1 MKKLLYIILFLG
13 FALFGQDASAQNYTE
28 PLLRAKLDSLS
39 VQAKGLNNTFQL
51 NVSGLPLSELVNSI
65 ALENNLNI
73 SIDPVLN
80 NAVSYNFF
88 DAQVKDVLVFLYE
101 HFDIEYRFVGNILA
115 ITKRA
120 PKKEIPLP
128 KVERKIDVKYNPSN
142 EFLSV
147 DLKNDSLFKVMKE
160 ISALS
165 GKNIVIAPDVR
176 DKPITGYFLN
186 RPFNQVIE
194 MTAKANGLESSIDK
208 DGVTYIFAN
217 TKPEKQSAGANNA
230 GSGFKPITEFEQTG
244 VQIKKNE
251 SGTLDVIANNAE
263 FSDIIRYA
271 ANELR
276 TPYFLYNKPEG
287 KASFQLQDV
296 TFPEILNLLFV
307 GTKYAY
313 KEDNKLFL
321 IGETKSEG
329 IRTTEVIRMENRTI
343 ENVKASIPKD
353 LTMDLD
359 VNEFTELNA
368 LIVTGPARKAN
379 ELRAFLSSIDVV
391 VPLVQIDVMIVI
403 SERSSTVKTGITMG
417 LGEKP
422 TTTSGTVFP
431 SMDVKL
437 GASTLNS
444 ILNTINGFGIVN
456 LGAVTQ
462 NFYMSLQLLE
472 SNGMID
478 VESTPKITTLSSHQA
493 TVSIGQTTYYQE
505 QQVNFQNTVVNQG
518 VLTSKIWKSVDAN
531 LTVKIKPFVSSD
543 GNVTMDITLTNDD
556 FEGSKVDPTAPPNAT
571 KQTFES
577 VIRVQNGDVVLLGGL
592 DKKQNNNS
600 GSGFP
605 LLSRIPI
612 IKWLF
617 SSREKAKRKYK
628 LHIIVRPTVTY

>member
-1 MKKLLYIILFLG
+1 MKKHLLILFL
-13 FALFGQDASAQNYTE
+13 FGTIMLQHQVKAQIFTE
-28 PLLRAKLDSLS
+28 PTLRAKLDSLS
-39 VQAKGLNNTFQL
+39 IQSKGLNNTFQL

-88 DAQVKDVLVFLYE
+88 DAKVKDVLVFLYE

-115 ITKRA
+115 ITKREL
-120 PKKEIPLP
+120 KKEIPQP
-128 KVERKIDVKYNPSN
+128 KAEKKIDVKYNPSN

-147 DLKNDSLFKVMKE
+147 DLKNDSLFRVMKE
-160 ISALS
+160 ISSLS

-186 RPFNQVIE
+186 RPFDQVVA
-194 MTAKANGLESSIDK
+194 MTAKANGLESSIDEN
-208 DGVTYIFAN
+208 GITYVFASN
-217 TKPEKQSAGANNA
+217 KTEKSNNPANS
-230 GSGFKPITEFEQTG
+230 GSGFKPATDFEQTG

-251 SGTLDVIANNAE
+251 FGTLDIIANNADI
-263 FSDIIRYA
+263 SDIIKFSA
-271 ANELR
+271 QELL
-276 TPYFLYNKPEG
+276 TPYFFYNKPDG

-296 TFPEILNLLFV
+296 TFPEVLNLLFV

-321 IGETKSEG
+321 IGENKSEG
-329 IRTTEVIRMENRTI
+329 IRVTEVVRMENRTI
-343 ENVKASIPKD
+343 ENVKTSVPKE
-353 LTMDLD
+353 LTQDLD
-359 VNEFTELNA
+359 VNEFPELNA
-368 LIVTGPARKAN
+368 LIVTGPARKVA
-379 ELRAFLSSIDVV
+379 ELKSFLSSIDVV
-391 VPLVQIDVMIVI
+391 VPLVQIDVMILI
-403 SERSSTVKTGITMG
+403 SERTSTVTSGVKMG
-417 LGEKP
+417 LGDKP
-422 TTTSGTVFP
+422 TVTSGTVFP
-431 SMDVKL
+431 SLDVNL
-437 GASTLNS
+437 GASALNN
-444 ILNTINGFGIVN
+444 ILNTINGFGVVN
-456 LGAVTQ
+456 LGAVTE

-478 VESTPKITTLSSHQA
+478 VESTPKITTLSSHLA

-505 QQVNFQNTVVNQG
+505 QQVNYQNTVVNQG

-543 GNVTMDITLTNDD
+543 GNVTMEITLTNDD
-556 FEGSKVDPTAPPNAT
+556 FDGSRVDLTAPPNAT

-577 VIRVQNGDVVLLGGL
+577 MIRVQNGDVVLLGGL

-600 GSGFP
+600 GNGVP
-605 LLSRIPI
+605 LLSRVPV

-617 SSREKAKRKYK
+617 SSRSKAKRKYK

>member
-1 MKKLLYIILFLG
+1 MKQTLLIFFLLSIISIPLETK
-13 FALFGQDASAQNYTE
+13 AQNFTE

-39 VQAKGLNNTFQL
+39 ITSKGLNNTFQL

-80 NAVSYNFF
+80 NSVSYNFF
-88 DAQVKDVLVFLYE
+88 DARVKDVLVFLYE
-101 HFDIEYRFVGNILA
+101 HFDVEYRFVGNILA
-115 ITKRA
+115 INKREA
-120 PKKEIPLP
+120 RKEIPQP
-128 KVERKIDVKYNPSN
+128 KIEKKVDVRYNPSN

-147 DLKNDSLFKVMKE
+147 DLKNDSLYKVMKE
-160 ISALS
+160 ISSLS
-165 GKNIVIAPDVR
+165 GKNIVISPDVR

-186 RPFNQVIE
+186 RPYDQVIQ
-194 MTAKANGLESSIDK
+194 MTAKANGLESSIDES
-208 DGVTYIFAN
+208 GITYIFAA
-217 TKPEKQSAGANNA
+217 KPEKNNTA
-230 GSGFKPITEFEQTG
+230 QGGGSGFKPTTDFEQTG

-251 SGTLDVIANNAE
+251 FGTLDLIANNAE
-263 FSDIIRYA
+263 MADIIKYA
-271 ANELR
+271 SQELL
-276 TPYFLYNKPEG
+276 TPYFFYNKPEG

-313 KEDNKLFL
+313 REDNKLFL
-321 IGETKSEG
+321 IGENKSEG
-329 IRTTEVIRMENRTI
+329 IRVTEVIRMENRTI
-343 ENVKASIPKD
+343 ENVKASIPKE
-353 LTMDLD
+353 LIQDLD

-368 LIVTGPARKAN
+368 LIVTGPARKAS
-379 ELRAFLSSIDVV
+379 ELRAFLSSIDIV
-391 VPLVQIDVMIVI
+391 VPLVQIDVMILI
-403 SERSSTVKTGITMG
+403 SERSSTVKSGIKMG
-417 LGEKP
+417 LGDKP
-422 TTTSGTVFP
+422 TVTSGTVFP
-431 SMDVKL
+431 TLDVNL

-472 SNGMID
+472 SNGLID
-478 VESTPKITTLSSHQA
+478 VESTPKITTLSSHLA

-556 FEGSKVDPTAPPNAT
+556 FDGSKVDPTAPPNAT

-600 GSGFP
+600 GEGVP
-605 LLSRIPI
+605 LLSRVPV

-617 SSREKAKRKYK
+617 SSRNKTKRKYK
-628 LHIIVRPTVTY
+628 LHIIIRPTVTY

>member
-1 MKKLLYIILFLG
+1 MKQTLFILFLLSLIG
-13 FALFGQDASAQNYTE
+13 IPLNTKAQNFNE

-39 VQAKGLNNTFQL
+39 LTSKGLNNTFQL

-73 SIDPVLN
+73 SIDPALN
-80 NAVSYNFF
+80 NTVSYNFF
-88 DAQVKDVLVFLYE
+88 DAKVKDVLVFLYE
-101 HFDIEYRFVGNILA
+101 HFDVEYRFVGNILA
-115 ITKRA
+115 INKREA
-120 PKKEIPLP
+120 KKELP
-128 KVERKIDVKYNPSN
+128 QPKPEKKIDVKYNPSN

-147 DLKNDSLFKVMKE
+147 DLKNDSLYKVMKE
-160 ISALS
+160 ISSLS
-165 GKNIVIAPDVR
+165 GKNIVISPEVR

-186 RPFNQVIE
+186 RPYDQVIS
-194 MTAKANGLESSIDK
+194 MTAKANGLESSADESGI
-208 DGVTYIFAN
+208 TYIFAA
-217 TKPEKQSAGANNA
+217 KPEKTGIAGQST
-230 GSGFKPITEFEQTG
+230 GSSFKPTTDFEQTG
-244 VQIKKNE
+244 VQLKKNE
-251 SGTLDVIANNAE
+251 FGTLDLIANNAE
-263 FSDIIRYA
+263 LADIIKYA
-271 ANELR
+271 SQELL
-276 TPYFLYNKPEG
+276 TPYYFYNKPDG
-287 KASFQLQDV
+287 KASFQLQNV
-296 TFPEILNLLFV
+296 TFPEILDLLFV

-321 IGETKSEG
+321 IGENKSEG
-329 IRTTEVIRMENRTI
+329 IRVTEVIRMENRTI
-343 ENVKASIPKD
+343 ENVKASIPKE
-353 LTMDLD
+353 LIQDLD

-368 LIVTGPARKAN
+368 LIVTGPARKAG
-379 ELRAFLSSIDVV
+379 ELRAFLSSIDIV
-391 VPLVQIDVMIVI
+391 VPLVQIDVMILI
-403 SERSSTVKTGITMG
+403 SERSSTVKSGMKLG
-417 LGEKP
+417 LGDKP
-422 TTTSGTVFP
+422 TVTSGTVFP
-431 SMDVKL
+431 TLDVNL

-444 ILNTINGFGIVN
+444 ILNTINGFGVVN

-462 NFYMSLQLLE
+462 NFYASLQLLE

-478 VESTPKITTLSSHQA
+478 VESTPKITTLSSHLA

-556 FEGSKVDPTAPPNAT
+556 FDGSKVDPTAPPNAT

-600 GSGFP
+600 GEGVP
-605 LLSRIPI
+605 LLSRVPV

-617 SSREKAKRKYK
+617 SSRNKSKRKYK
-628 LHIIVRPTVTY
+628 LHIIIRPTVTY

>member
-1 MKKLLYIILFLG
+1 MKKHLLILFL
-13 FALFGQDASAQNYTE
+13 FGTIMLQHQVKAQIFTE
-28 PLLRAKLDSLS
+28 PTLRAKLDSLS
-39 VQAKGLNNTFQL
+39 IQSKGLNNTFQL

-88 DAQVKDVLVFLYE
+88 DAKVKDVLVFLYE

-115 ITKRA
+115 ITKREL
-120 PKKEIPLP
+120 KKEIPQP
-128 KVERKIDVKYNPSN
+128 KAEKKIDVKYNPSN

-147 DLKNDSLFKVMKE
+147 DLKNDSLFRVMKE
-160 ISALS
+160 ISSLS

-186 RPFNQVIE
+186 RPFDQVVA
-194 MTAKANGLESSIDK
+194 MTAKANGLESSVDENGI
-208 DGVTYIFAN
+208 TYVFASN
-217 TKPEKQSAGANNA
+217 KTEKSNNPANS
-230 GSGFKPITEFEQTG
+230 GSGFKPATDFEQTG

-251 SGTLDVIANNAE
+251 FGTLDIIANNADI
-263 FSDIIRYA
+263 SDIIKFSA
-271 ANELR
+271 QELL
-276 TPYFLYNKPEG
+276 TPYFFYNKPDG

-296 TFPEILNLLFV
+296 TFPEVLNLLFV

-321 IGETKSEG
+321 IGENKSEG
-329 IRTTEVIRMENRTI
+329 IRVTEVVRMENRTI
-343 ENVKASIPKD
+343 ENVKTSVPKE
-353 LTMDLD
+353 LTQDLD
-359 VNEFTELNA
+359 VNEFPELNA
-368 LIVTGPARKAN
+368 LIVTGPARKVA
-379 ELRAFLSSIDVV
+379 ELKSFLSSIDVV
-391 VPLVQIDVMIVI
+391 VPLVQIDVMILI
-403 SERSSTVKTGITMG
+403 SERTSTVTSGVKMG
-417 LGEKP
+417 LGDKP
-422 TTTSGTVFP
+422 TVTSGTVFP
-431 SMDVKL
+431 SLDVNL
-437 GASTLNS
+437 GASALNN
-444 ILNTINGFGIVN
+444 ILNTINGFGVVN
-456 LGAVTQ
+456 LGAVTE

-478 VESTPKITTLSSHQA
+478 VESTPKITTLSSHLA

-505 QQVNFQNTVVNQG
+505 QQVNYQNTVVNQG

-543 GNVTMDITLTNDD
+543 GNVTMEITLTNDD
-556 FEGSKVDPTAPPNAT
+556 FDGSRVDLTAPPNAT

-577 VIRVQNGDVVLLGGL
+577 MIRVQNGDVVLLGGL

-600 GSGFP
+600 GNGVP
-605 LLSRIPI
+605 LLSRVPV

-617 SSREKAKRKYK
+617 SSRSKAKRKYK

>member
-1 MKKLLYIILFLG
+1 MKKHLSVLLLLG
-13 FALFGQDASAQNYTE
+13 LALFRQHVVAQNYTE

-73 SIDPVLN
+73 SIDPALN

-101 HFDIEYRFVGNILA
+101 HFEIEYRFVGNILA
-115 ITKRA
+115 INRRA
-120 PKKEIPLP
+120 PKKEVIQP
-128 KVERKIDVKYNPSN
+128 KEERKIDVKYNPSN

-186 RPFNQVIE
+186 RPFSQVIE
-194 MTAKANGLESSIDK
+194 MTAKANGLESSEDK
-208 DGVTYIFAN
+208 DGITYIFAN
-217 TKPEKQSAGANNA
+217 TKAEKPAAGTNGS
-230 GSGFKPITEFEQTG
+230 GSGFKPITDFEQTG

-251 SGTLDVIANNAE
+251 FGTLDVIANNAE
-263 FSDIIRYA
+263 FADIIRFS
-271 ANELR
+271 ANELL
-276 TPYFLYNKPEG
+276 TPFFFYNKPEG
-287 KASFQLQDV
+287 KASFQLRDV

-307 GTKYAY
+307 GTKYAF

-343 ENVKASIPKD
+343 ENVKASIPKE
-353 LTMDLD
+353 LMQDLD

-379 ELRAFLSSIDVV
+379 ELRAFLSSIDIV

-403 SERSSTVKTGITMG
+403 SERSSTVNTGMTMG
-417 LGEKP
+417 LGDKP

-592 DKKQNNNS
+592 DKKQNNNT

-617 SSREKAKRKYK
+617 SNREKVKRKYK

>member
-1 MKKLLYIILFLG
+1 MKKHLLILFL
-13 FALFGQDASAQNYTE
+13 FGAIMLQHQVKAQSFTE
-28 PLLRAKLDSLS
+28 PTLRAKLDSLS
-39 VQAKGLNNTFQL
+39 IQSKGLNNTFQL

-88 DAQVKDVLVFLYE
+88 DAKVKDVLVFLYE

-115 ITKRA
+115 ITKREL
-120 PKKEIPLP
+120 KKEVPQP
-128 KVERKIDVKYNPSN
+128 KVEKKIDVKYNPSN

-147 DLKNDSLFKVMKE
+147 DLKNDSLFRVMKE
-160 ISALS
+160 ISSLS

-186 RPFNQVIE
+186 RPFDQVVA
-194 MTAKANGLESSIDK
+194 MTAKANGLESSVDENGI
-208 DGVTYIFAN
+208 TYVFASN
-217 TKPEKQSAGANNA
+217 KTEKNNNPANS
-230 GSGFKPITEFEQTG
+230 GGGFKPATDFEQTG

-251 SGTLDVIANNAE
+251 FGTLDIIANNADIA
-263 FSDIIRYA
+263 DIIKFSA
-271 ANELR
+271 QELL
-276 TPYFLYNKPEG
+276 TPYFFYNKPDG

-296 TFPEILNLLFV
+296 TFPEVLNLLFV

-321 IGETKSEG
+321 IGENKSEG
-329 IRTTEVIRMENRTI
+329 IRVTEVVRMENRTI
-343 ENVKASIPKD
+343 ENVKTSVPKE
-353 LTMDLD
+353 LTQDLD
-359 VNEFTELNA
+359 VNEFPELNA
-368 LIVTGPARKAN
+368 LIVTGPARKVA
-379 ELRAFLSSIDVV
+379 ELKSFLSSIDIV
-391 VPLVQIDVMIVI
+391 VPLVQIDVMILI
-403 SERSSTVKTGITMG
+403 SERTSTVTSGVKMG
-417 LGEKP
+417 LGDKP
-422 TTTSGTVFP
+422 TVTSGTVFP
-431 SMDVKL
+431 SLDVNL
-437 GASTLNS
+437 GASALNN
-444 ILNTINGFGIVN
+444 ILNTINGFGVVN
-456 LGAVTQ
+456 LGAVTE

-478 VESTPKITTLSSHQA
+478 VESTPKITTLSSHLA

-505 QQVNFQNTVVNQG
+505 QQVNYQNTVVNQG

-543 GNVTMDITLTNDD
+543 GNVTMEITLTNDD
-556 FEGSKVDPTAPPNAT
+556 FDGSRVDLTAPPNAT

-577 VIRVQNGDVVLLGGL
+577 MIRVQNGDVVLLGGL

-600 GSGFP
+600 GNGVP
-605 LLSRIPI
+605 LLSRVPV

-617 SSREKAKRKYK
+617 SSRSKAKRKYK

>member
-1 MKKLLYIILFLG
+1 MKKHLLILFL
-13 FALFGQDASAQNYTE
+13 FGTIMLQHQVKAQSFTE
-28 PLLRAKLDSLS
+28 PTLRAKLDSLS
-39 VQAKGLNNTFQL
+39 IQSKGLNNTFQL

-88 DAQVKDVLVFLYE
+88 DAKVKDVLVFLYE

-115 ITKRA
+115 ITKREL
-120 PKKEIPLP
+120 KKEVPQP
-128 KVERKIDVKYNPSN
+128 KVEKKIDVKYNPSN

-147 DLKNDSLFKVMKE
+147 DLKNDSLFRVMKE
-160 ISALS
+160 ISSLS

-186 RPFNQVIE
+186 RPFDQVVE
-194 MTAKANGLESSIDK
+194 MTAKANGLESSVDENGI
-208 DGVTYIFAN
+208 TYVFASN
-217 TKPEKQSAGANNA
+217 KTEKNNNPANS
-230 GSGFKPITEFEQTG
+230 GGGFKPATDFEQTG

-251 SGTLDVIANNAE
+251 FGTLDIIANNADIA
-263 FSDIIRYA
+263 DIIKFSA
-271 ANELR
+271 QELL
-276 TPYFLYNKPEG
+276 TPYFFYNKPDG

-296 TFPEILNLLFV
+296 TFPEVLNLLFV

-321 IGETKSEG
+321 IGENKSEG
-329 IRTTEVIRMENRTI
+329 IRVTEVVRMENRTI
-343 ENVKASIPKD
+343 ENVKTSVPKE
-353 LTMDLD
+353 LTQDLD
-359 VNEFTELNA
+359 VNEFPELNA
-368 LIVTGPARKAN
+368 LIVTGPARKVA
-379 ELRAFLSSIDVV
+379 ELKSFLSSIDIV
-391 VPLVQIDVMIVI
+391 VPLVQIDVMILI
-403 SERSSTVKTGITMG
+403 SERTSTVTSGVKMG
-417 LGEKP
+417 LGDKP
-422 TTTSGTVFP
+422 TVTSGTVFP
-431 SMDVKL
+431 SLDVNL
-437 GASTLNS
+437 GASALNN
-444 ILNTINGFGIVN
+444 ILNTINGFGVVN
-456 LGAVTQ
+456 LGAVTE

-478 VESTPKITTLSSHQA
+478 VESTPKITTLSSHLA

-505 QQVNFQNTVVNQG
+505 QQVNYQNTVVNQG

-543 GNVTMDITLTNDD
+543 GNVTMEITLTNDD
-556 FEGSKVDPTAPPNAT
+556 FDGSRVDLTAPPNAT

-577 VIRVQNGDVVLLGGL
+577 MIRVQNGDVVLLGGL

-600 GSGFP
+600 GNGVP
-605 LLSRIPI
+605 LLSRVPV

-617 SSREKAKRKYK
+617 SSRSKAKRKYK

>member
-1 MKKLLYIILFLG
+1 MKKHLLILFL
-13 FALFGQDASAQNYTE
+13 FGTIMLQHQVKAQIFTE
-28 PLLRAKLDSLS
+28 PTLRAKLDSLS
-39 VQAKGLNNTFQL
+39 IQSKGLNNTFQL

-88 DAQVKDVLVFLYE
+88 DAKVKDVLVFLYE

-115 ITKRA
+115 ITKREI
-120 PKKEIPLP
+120 KKEAPQP
-128 KVERKIDVKYNPSN
+128 KVEKKIDVKYNPSN

-147 DLKNDSLFKVMKE
+147 DLKNDSLFRVMKE
-160 ISALS
+160 ISSLS

-186 RPFNQVIE
+186 RPFDQVVA
-194 MTAKANGLESSIDK
+194 MTAKANGLESSVDENGI
-208 DGVTYIFAN
+208 TYVFASN
-217 TKPEKQSAGANNA
+217 KTEKSNNPANS
-230 GSGFKPITEFEQTG
+230 GSGFKPATDFEQTG

-251 SGTLDVIANNAE
+251 FGTLDIIANNADI
-263 FSDIIRYA
+263 SDIIKFSA
-271 ANELR
+271 QELL
-276 TPYFLYNKPEG
+276 TPYFFYNKPDG

-296 TFPEILNLLFV
+296 TFPEVLNLLFV

-321 IGETKSEG
+321 IGENKSEG
-329 IRTTEVIRMENRTI
+329 IRVTEVVRMENRTI
-343 ENVKASIPKD
+343 ENVKTSVPKE
-353 LTMDLD
+353 LTQDLD
-359 VNEFTELNA
+359 VNEFPELNA
-368 LIVTGPARKAN
+368 LIVTGPARKVA
-379 ELRAFLSSIDVV
+379 ELKSFLSSIDVV
-391 VPLVQIDVMIVI
+391 VPLVQIDVMILI
-403 SERSSTVKTGITMG
+403 SERTSTVTSGVKMG
-417 LGEKP
+417 LGDKP
-422 TTTSGTVFP
+422 TVTSGTVFP
-431 SMDVKL
+431 SLDVNL
-437 GASTLNS
+437 GASALNN
-444 ILNTINGFGIVN
+444 ILNTINGFGVVN
-456 LGAVTQ
+456 LGAVTE

-478 VESTPKITTLSSHQA
+478 VESTPKITTLSSHLA

-505 QQVNFQNTVVNQG
+505 QQVNYQNTVVNQG

-543 GNVTMDITLTNDD
+543 GNVTMEITLTNDD
-556 FEGSKVDPTAPPNAT
+556 FDGSRVDLTAPPNAT

-577 VIRVQNGDVVLLGGL
+577 MIRVQNGDVVLLGGL

-600 GSGFP
+600 GNGVP
-605 LLSRIPI
+605 LLSRVPV

-617 SSREKAKRKYK
+617 SSRSKAKRKYK

>member
-1 MKKLLYIILFLG
+1 MKQTLFIFFLLSIISIPLG
-13 FALFGQDASAQNYTE
+13 TKAQNFTE
-28 PLLRAKLDSLS
+28 PLLRARLDSLS
-39 VQAKGLNNTFQL
+39 NTSKGLNNTFQL

-88 DAQVKDVLVFLYE
+88 DARVKDVLVFLYE

-115 ITKRA
+115 ITKRELR
-120 PKKEIPLP
+120 KEIPQP
-128 KVERKIDVKYNPSN
+128 KIEKKIDVKYNPSN

-147 DLKNDSLFKVMKE
+147 DLKNDSLYKVMKE
-160 ISALS
+160 ISSLS
-165 GKNIVIAPDVR
+165 GKNIVISPDVR

-186 RPFNQVIE
+186 RPYDQVIQ
-194 MTAKANGLESSIDK
+194 MTAKANGLESSIDES
-208 DGVTYIFAN
+208 GITYIFAA
-217 TKPEKQSAGANNA
+217 KPEKNNTAQGGGA
-230 GSGFKPITEFEQTG
+230 GFKPTTDFEQTG

-251 SGTLDVIANNAE
+251 FGTLDLIANNAE
-263 FSDIIRYA
+263 MSDIIKYA
-271 ANELR
+271 SHELL
-276 TPYFLYNKPEG
+276 TPYFFYNKPEG
-287 KASFQLQDV
+287 KASFQLQNV

-313 KEDNKLFL
+313 REDNKLFL
-321 IGETKSEG
+321 IGENKSEG
-329 IRTTEVIRMENRTI
+329 IRVTEVIRMENRTI
-343 ENVKASIPKD
+343 ENVKASIPKE
-353 LTMDLD
+353 LIQDLD

-368 LIVTGPARKAN
+368 LIVTGPARKAS
-379 ELRAFLSSIDVV
+379 ELRAFLSSIDIV
-391 VPLVQIDVMIVI
+391 VPLVQIDVMILI
-403 SERSSTVKTGITMG
+403 SERSSTIKSGVKMG
-417 LGEKP
+417 LGDKP
-422 TTTSGTVFP
+422 TVTSGTVFP
-431 SMDVKL
+431 TLDVNL

-556 FEGSKVDPTAPPNAT
+556 FDGSKVDPTAPPNAT

-600 GSGFP
+600 GEGVP
-605 LLSRIPI
+605 LLSRVPV

-617 SSREKAKRKYK
+617 SSRNKVKRKYK
-628 LHIIVRPTVTY
+628 LHIIIRPTVTY

>member
-1 MKKLLYIILFLG
+1 MKKHLLILFL
-13 FALFGQDASAQNYTE
+13 FGTIMLQHQVKAQSFTE
-28 PLLRAKLDSLS
+28 PTLRAKLDSLS
-39 VQAKGLNNTFQL
+39 IQSKGLNNTFQL

-88 DAQVKDVLVFLYE
+88 DAKVKDVLVFLYE

-115 ITKRA
+115 ITKREL
-120 PKKEIPLP
+120 KKEIPQP
-128 KVERKIDVKYNPSN
+128 KAEKKIDVKYNPSN

-147 DLKNDSLFKVMKE
+147 DLKNDSLFRVMKE
-160 ISALS
+160 ISSLS

-186 RPFNQVIE
+186 RPFDQVVA
-194 MTAKANGLESSIDK
+194 MTAKANGLESSVDENGI
-208 DGVTYIFAN
+208 TYVFASN
-217 TKPEKQSAGANNA
+217 KTEKSNNPANS
-230 GSGFKPITEFEQTG
+230 GGGFKPATDFEQTG

-251 SGTLDVIANNAE
+251 FGTLDIIANNADIA
-263 FSDIIRYA
+263 DIIKFSA
-271 ANELR
+271 QELL
-276 TPYFLYNKPEG
+276 TPYFFYNKPDG

-296 TFPEILNLLFV
+296 TFPEVLNLLFV

-321 IGETKSEG
+321 IGENKSEG
-329 IRTTEVIRMENRTI
+329 IRVTEVVRMENRTI
-343 ENVKASIPKD
+343 ENVKTSVPKE
-353 LTMDLD
+353 LTQDLD
-359 VNEFTELNA
+359 VNEFPELNA
-368 LIVTGPARKAN
+368 LIVTGPARKVA
-379 ELRAFLSSIDVV
+379 ELKSFLSSIDIV
-391 VPLVQIDVMIVI
+391 VPLVQIDVMILI
-403 SERSSTVKTGITMG
+403 SERTSTVTSGVKMG
-417 LGEKP
+417 LGDKP
-422 TTTSGTVFP
+422 TKTSGTVFP
-431 SMDVKL
+431 SLDVNL
-437 GASTLNS
+437 GASALNN
-444 ILNTINGFGIVN
+444 ILNTINGFGVVN
-456 LGAVTQ
+456 LGAVTE

-478 VESTPKITTLSSHQA
+478 VESTPKITTLSSHLA

-505 QQVNFQNTVVNQG
+505 QQVNYQNTVVNQG

-543 GNVTMDITLTNDD
+543 GNVTMEITLTNDD
-556 FEGSKVDPTAPPNAT
+556 FDGSRVDLTAPPNAT

-577 VIRVQNGDVVLLGGL
+577 MIRVQNGDVVLLGGL

-600 GSGFP
+600 GNGVP
-605 LLSRIPI
+605 LLSRVPVL
-612 IKWLF
+612 KWLF
-617 SSREKAKRKYK
+617 SSRSKAKRKYK

>member
-1 MKKLLYIILFLG
+1 MKQYLIILFLLCLIG
-13 FALFGQDASAQNYTE
+13 VPLHTRAQNFTE

-39 VQAKGLNNTFQL
+39 NTSKGLNNTFQL
-51 NVSGLPLSELVNSI
+51 NVSGLALSELVNSI

-88 DAQVKDVLVFLYE
+88 DARVKDVLVFLYE

-115 ITKRA
+115 ITKREA
-120 PKKEIPLP
+120 RKEIPQP
-128 KVERKIDVKYNPSN
+128 KIEKKVDVKYNPSN

-147 DLKNDSLFKVMKE
+147 DLKNDSLYKVMKE
-160 ISALS
+160 ISSLS
-165 GKNIVIAPDVR
+165 GKNIVISPDVR

-186 RPFNQVIE
+186 RPYDQVIQ
-194 MTAKANGLESSIDK
+194 MTAKANGLESSVDESGI
-208 DGVTYIFAN
+208 TYIFAA
-217 TKPEKQSAGANNA
+217 KPEKNNTA
-230 GSGFKPITEFEQTG
+230 QGGSSSFKPTTDFEQTG

-251 SGTLDVIANNAE
+251 FGTLDLIANNAE
-263 FSDIIRYA
+263 MADIIKYA
-271 ANELR
+271 SHELL
-276 TPYFLYNKPEG
+276 TPYFFYNKPEG
-287 KASFQLQDV
+287 KASFQLQNV

-313 KEDNKLFL
+313 REDNKLFL
-321 IGETKSEG
+321 IGENKSEG
-329 IRTTEVIRMENRTI
+329 IRVTEVIRMENRTI
-343 ENVKASIPKD
+343 ENVKASIPKE
-353 LTMDLD
+353 LIQDLD

-368 LIVTGPARKAN
+368 LIVTGPARKAS
-379 ELRAFLSSIDVV
+379 ELRAFLSSIDIV
-391 VPLVQIDVMIVI
+391 VPLVQIDVMILI
-403 SERSSTVKTGITMG
+403 SERSSTVKSGIKMG
-417 LGEKP
+417 LGDKP
-422 TTTSGTVFP
+422 TVTSGTVFP
-431 SMDVKL
+431 TLDVNL

-472 SNGMID
+472 SNGLID
-478 VESTPKITTLSSHQA
+478 VESTPKITTLSSHLA

-556 FEGSKVDPTAPPNAT
+556 FDGSKVDPTAPPNAT

-600 GSGFP
+600 GEGVP
-605 LLSRIPI
+605 LLSRVPVL
-612 IKWLF
+612 KWLF
-617 SSREKAKRKYK
+617 SSRNKTKRKYK
-628 LHIIVRPTVTY
+628 LHIIIRPTVTY

>member
-1 MKKLLYIILFLG
+1 MKQTILIFFLLCLIGIPLHTK
-13 FALFGQDASAQNYTE
+13 AQNFTE

-39 VQAKGLNNTFQL
+39 LTSKGLNNTFQL

-88 DAQVKDVLVFLYE
+88 DARVKDVLVFLYE

-115 ITKRA
+115 INKREL
-120 PKKEIPLP
+120 KKELP
-128 KVERKIDVKYNPSN
+128 QPKMEKKIDVKYNPSN

-147 DLKNDSLFKVMKE
+147 DLKNDSLYKVMKE
-160 ISALS
+160 ISSLS
-165 GKNIVIAPDVR
+165 GKNIVISPDVR

-186 RPFNQVIE
+186 RPYDQVIS
-194 MTAKANGLESSIDK
+194 MTAKANGLESSLDETGI
-208 DGVTYIFAN
+208 TYIFAA
-217 TKPEKQSAGANNA
+217 KPEKTGTGQNNT
-230 GSGFKPITEFEQTG
+230 GSGFKPTTDFEQTG

-251 SGTLDVIANNAE
+251 FGTLDLIANNAE
-263 FSDIIRYA
+263 LADIIKYA
-271 ANELR
+271 SQELL
-276 TPYFLYNKPEG
+276 TPYFFYNKPDG
-287 KASFQLQDV
+287 KASFQLQNV
-296 TFPEILNLLFV
+296 TFPEILDLLFV

-313 KEDNKLFL
+313 REDNKLFL
-321 IGETKSEG
+321 IGENKSEG
-329 IRTTEVIRMENRTI
+329 IRVTEVIRMENRTI
-343 ENVKASIPKD
+343 ENVKASIPKE
-353 LTMDLD
+353 LIQDLD

-368 LIVTGPARKAN
+368 LIVTGPARKAG
-379 ELRAFLSSIDVV
+379 ELRAFLSSIDIV
-391 VPLVQIDVMIVI
+391 VPLVQIDVMILI
-403 SERSSTVKTGITMG
+403 SERSSTVKSGMKLG
-417 LGEKP
+417 LGDKP
-422 TTTSGTVFP
+422 TVTSGTVFP
-431 SMDVKL
+431 TLDVNL

-478 VESTPKITTLSSHQA
+478 VESTPKITTLSSHLA

-556 FEGSKVDPTAPPNAT
+556 FDGSKVDPTAPPNAT

-600 GSGFP
+600 GEGVP
-605 LLSRIPI
+605 LLSRVPV

-617 SSREKAKRKYK
+617 SSRNKAKRKYK
-628 LHIIVRPTVTY
+628 LHIIIRPTVTY

>member
-1 MKKLLYIILFLG
+1 MKQLLFILFL
-13 FALFGQDASAQNYTE
+13 FSLISIPFGAKAQNFTE
-28 PLLRAKLDSLS
+28 SLLRTKLDSLS
-39 VQAKGLNNTFQL
+39 VTSKGLNNTFQL

-88 DAQVKDVLVFLYE
+88 DAKVKDVLVFLYE

-115 ITKRA
+115 ITKREV
-120 PKKEIPLP
+120 KKEIPQP
-128 KVERKIDVKYNPSN
+128 KIEKKIDVKYNPSN

-147 DLKNDSLFKVMKE
+147 DLKNDSLYKVMKE
-160 ISALS
+160 ISSLS
-165 GKNIVIAPDVR
+165 GKNIVISPDVR

-186 RPFNQVIE
+186 RPYDQVIQ
-194 MTAKANGLESSIDK
+194 MTAKANGLESSIDES
-208 DGVTYIFAN
+208 GITYISAP
-217 TKPEKQSAGANNA
+217 TKPEKTTTAQG
-230 GSGFKPITEFEQTG
+230 GSTFRPATDFEQTG

-251 SGTLDVIANNAE
+251 FGTLDLIANNAE
-263 FSDIIRYA
+263 MADIIKYA
-271 ANELR
+271 SQELL
-276 TPYFLYNKPEG
+276 TPYFFYNKPEG
-287 KASFQLQDV
+287 KASFQLQNV
-296 TFPEILNLLFV
+296 TFSEILNLLFV

-313 KEDNKLFL
+313 REDNKLFL
-321 IGETKSEG
+321 IGENKSEG
-329 IRTTEVIRMENRTI
+329 IRVTEVVRMENRTI
-343 ENVKASIPKD
+343 ENVKASIPKE
-353 LTMDLD
+353 LIQDLD

-368 LIVTGPARKAN
+368 LIVTGPARKAA
-379 ELRAFLSSIDVV
+379 ELKTFLSSIDVV

-403 SERSSTVKTGITMG
+403 SDRTSSVKTGMKLG
-417 LGEKP
+417 LGDKP
-422 TTTSGTVFP
+422 TVTSGTVFP
-431 SMDVKL
+431 NLDVNL

-444 ILNTINGFGIVN
+444 ILNTINGFGFVN

-462 NFYMSLQLLE
+462 NFYASLQLLE
-472 SNGMID
+472 SNGVID

-518 VLTSKIWKSVDAN
+518 VLTSRIWKSVDAN

-556 FEGSKVDPTAPPNAT
+556 FDGSKVDPTAPPNAT

-592 DKKQNNNS
+592 DKKRNSNS
-600 GSGFP
+600 GNGTP
-605 LLSRIPI
+605 LLARVPV

-617 SSREKAKRKYK
+617 SSREKSKSKYK
-628 LHIIVRPTVTY
+628 LHIIIRPTVTY

>member
-1 MKKLLYIILFLG
+1 MKKHLIILFLTFIVCVKHG
-13 FALFGQDASAQNYTE
+13 SAQNFTE
-28 PLLRAKLDSLS
+28 PVLRAKLDSLS
-39 VQAKGLNNTFQL
+39 ITSKGLNNTFQL

-73 SIDPVLN
+73 SIDPALN

-88 DAQVKDVLVFLYE
+88 DARVKDVLVFLYE

-115 ITKRA
+115 INRREIR
-120 PKKEIPLP
+120 KEIPQP
-128 KVERKIDVKYNPSN
+128 KVEKKIDVKFNPSN

-147 DLKNDSLFKVMKE
+147 DLKNDSLYKVMKE
-160 ISALS
+160 ISYLS
-165 GKNIVIAPDVR
+165 DKNIVIAPDVR

-186 RPFNQVIE
+186 RPFDQVIE
-194 MTAKANGLESSIDK
+194 MTAKANGLESSK
-208 DGVTYIFAN
+208 DETGVTYIFAA
-217 TKPEKQSAGANNA
+217 KPEKAGSAQGTN
-230 GSGFKPITEFEQTG
+230 SGFKPTTDFEQTG
-244 VQIKKNE
+244 VQIKKNQF
-251 SGTLDVIANNAE
+251 GTLDLIANNAE
-263 FSDIIRYA
+263 MGDIIKYA
-271 ANELR
+271 AHELN
-276 TPYFLYNKPEG
+276 TPYFFYNKPEG
-287 KASFQLQDV
+287 KASFELQNATLSD
-296 TFPEILNLLFV
+296 IMNLLFV

-313 KEDNKLFL
+313 REDNKLYL
-321 IGETKSEG
+321 IGENKSEG
-329 IRTTEVIRMENRTI
+329 IRVTEVIRMENRTI
-343 ENVKASIPKD
+343 ENVKASIPKE
-353 LTMDLD
+353 LIQDLD

-368 LIVTGPARKAN
+368 LIVTGPARKAG
-379 ELRAFLSSIDVV
+379 ELRAFLSSIDIV
-391 VPLVQIDVMIVI
+391 VPLVQIDVMILI
-403 SERSSTVKTGITMG
+403 SERSSTVKTGMKLG
-417 LGEKP
+417 LGDKP
-422 TTTSGTVFP
+422 TVTSGTVFP
-431 SMDVKL
+431 TLDVNL

-462 NFYMSLQLLE
+462 NFYASLQLLE

-478 VESTPKITTLSSHQA
+478 VESTPKITTLSSHLA

-556 FEGSKVDPTAPPNAT
+556 FDGSKVDPTAPPNAT

-600 GSGFP
+600 GEGVP
-605 LLSRIPI
+605 LLSRVPV

-617 SSREKAKRKYK
+617 SSRNKTKRKYK
-628 LHIIVRPTVTY
+628 LHIIIRPTVTY

>member
-1 MKKLLYIILFLG
+1 MKKHLLILFL
-13 FALFGQDASAQNYTE
+13 FGTIMLQHQVKAQIFTE
-28 PLLRAKLDSLS
+28 PTLRAKLDSLS
-39 VQAKGLNNTFQL
+39 IQSKGLNNTFQL

-88 DAQVKDVLVFLYE
+88 DAKVKDVLVFLYE

-115 ITKRA
+115 ITKREL
-120 PKKEIPLP
+120 KKEIPQP
-128 KVERKIDVKYNPSN
+128 KAEKKIDVKYNPSN

-147 DLKNDSLFKVMKE
+147 DLKNDSLFRVMKE
-160 ISALS
+160 ISSLS

-186 RPFNQVIE
+186 RPFDQVVA
-194 MTAKANGLESSIDK
+194 MTAKANGLESSVDENGI
-208 DGVTYIFAN
+208 TYVFASN
-217 TKPEKQSAGANNA
+217 KTEKSNNPANS
-230 GSGFKPITEFEQTG
+230 GGGFKPATDFEQTG

-251 SGTLDVIANNAE
+251 FGTLDIIANNADI
-263 FSDIIRYA
+263 SDIIKFSA
-271 ANELR
+271 QELL
-276 TPYFLYNKPEG
+276 TPYFFYNKPDG

-296 TFPEILNLLFV
+296 TFPEVLNLLFV

-321 IGETKSEG
+321 IGENKSEG
-329 IRTTEVIRMENRTI
+329 IRVTEVVRMENRTI
-343 ENVKASIPKD
+343 ENVKTSVPKE
-353 LTMDLD
+353 LTQDLD
-359 VNEFTELNA
+359 VNEFPELNA
-368 LIVTGPARKAN
+368 LIVTGPARKVA
-379 ELRAFLSSIDVV
+379 ELKSFLSSIDVV
-391 VPLVQIDVMIVI
+391 VPLVQIDVMILI
-403 SERSSTVKTGITMG
+403 SERTSTVTSGVKMG
-417 LGEKP
+417 LGDKP
-422 TTTSGTVFP
+422 TVTSGTVFP
-431 SMDVKL
+431 SLDVNL
-437 GASTLNS
+437 GASALNN
-444 ILNTINGFGIVN
+444 ILNTINGFGVVN
-456 LGAVTQ
+456 LGAVTE

-478 VESTPKITTLSSHQA
+478 VESTPKITTLSSHLA

-505 QQVNFQNTVVNQG
+505 QQVNYQNTVVNQG

-543 GNVTMDITLTNDD
+543 GNVTMEITLTNDD
-556 FEGSKVDPTAPPNAT
+556 FDGSRVDLTAPPNAT

-577 VIRVQNGDVVLLGGL
+577 MIRVQNGDVVLLGGL

-600 GSGFP
+600 GNGVP
-605 LLSRIPI
+605 LLSRVPV

-617 SSREKAKRKYK
+617 SSRSKAKRKYK

>member
-1 MKKLLYIILFLG
+1 MKQILLIFCLFSLISIP
-13 FALFGQDASAQNYTE
+13 LETKAQNFTE

-39 VQAKGLNNTFQL
+39 ITSKGLNNTFQL

-80 NAVSYNFF
+80 NTVSYNFF
-88 DAQVKDVLVFLYE
+88 DARVKDVLVFLYE

-115 ITKRA
+115 ITKREA
-120 PKKEIPLP
+120 RKEIPQP
-128 KVERKIDVKYNPSN
+128 KIEKKIDVKYNPSN
-142 EFLSV
+142 EFLSI
-147 DLKNDSLFKVMKE
+147 DLKNDSLYKVMKE
-160 ISALS
+160 ISSLS
-165 GKNIVIAPDVR
+165 GKNIVISPDVR

-186 RPFNQVIE
+186 RPYDQVIQ
-194 MTAKANGLESSIDK
+194 MTAKANGLESSIDES
-208 DGVTYIFAN
+208 GITYIFAA
-217 TKPEKQSAGANNA
+217 KPEKSNTAQGG
-230 GSGFKPITEFEQTG
+230 GSGFKPTTDFEQTG

-251 SGTLDVIANNAE
+251 FGTLDLIANNAE
-263 FSDIIRYA
+263 MADIIKYA
-271 ANELR
+271 SHELL
-276 TPYFLYNKPEG
+276 TPYFFYNKPEG
-287 KASFQLQDV
+287 KASFQLQNV

-313 KEDNKLFL
+313 REDNKLFL
-321 IGETKSEG
+321 IGENKSEG
-329 IRTTEVIRMENRTI
+329 IRVTEVIRMENRTI
-343 ENVKASIPKD
+343 ENVKASIPKE
-353 LTMDLD
+353 LIQDLD

-368 LIVTGPARKAN
+368 LIVTGPARKAS
-379 ELRAFLSSIDVV
+379 ELRAFLSSIDIV
-391 VPLVQIDVMIVI
+391 VPLVQIDVMILI
-403 SERSSTVKTGITMG
+403 SERSSTIKSGVKMG
-417 LGEKP
+417 LGDKP
-422 TTTSGTVFP
+422 TVTSGTVFP
-431 SMDVKL
+431 TLDVNL

-556 FEGSKVDPTAPPNAT
+556 FDGSKVDPTAPPNAT

-600 GSGFP
+600 GEGVP
-605 LLSRIPI
+605 LLSRVPV

-617 SSREKAKRKYK
+617 SSRNKTKRKYK
-628 LHIIVRPTVTY
+628 LHIIIRPTVTY

>member
-1 MKKLLYIILFLG
+1 MKQPILIFFLLCLTGIPLHTK
-13 FALFGQDASAQNYTE
+13 AQNFTE

-39 VQAKGLNNTFQL
+39 LTSKGLNNTFQL

-88 DAQVKDVLVFLYE
+88 DARVKDVLVFLYE

-115 ITKRA
+115 INKREV
-120 PKKEIPLP
+120 KKELP
-128 KVERKIDVKYNPSN
+128 QPKIEKKIDVKYNPSN

-147 DLKNDSLFKVMKE
+147 DLKNDSLYKVMKE

-165 GKNIVIAPDVR
+165 GKNIVISPDVR

-186 RPFNQVIE
+186 RPYDQVIS
-194 MTAKANGLESSIDK
+194 MTAKANGLESSADETGI
-208 DGVTYIFAN
+208 TYIFAA
-217 TKPEKQSAGANNA
+217 KPEKTGVGQNNT
-230 GSGFKPITEFEQTG
+230 GSGFKPATDFEQTG

-251 SGTLDVIANNAE
+251 FGTLDLIANNADI
-263 FSDIIRYA
+263 SDIIKYA
-271 ANELR
+271 SQELL
-276 TPYFLYNKPEG
+276 TPYFFYNKPDG
-287 KASFQLQDV
+287 KASFQLQNV

-313 KEDNKLFL
+313 REDNKLFL
-321 IGETKSEG
+321 IGENKSEG
-329 IRTTEVIRMENRTI
+329 IRVTEVIRMENRTI
-343 ENVKASIPKD
+343 ENVKASIPKE
-353 LTMDLD
+353 LIQDLD

-368 LIVTGPARKAN
+368 LIVTGPARKAG
-379 ELRAFLSSIDVV
+379 ELRAFLSSIDIV
-391 VPLVQIDVMIVI
+391 VPLVQIDVMILI
-403 SERSSTVKTGITMG
+403 SERSSTVKSGMKLG
-417 LGEKP
+417 LGDKP
-422 TTTSGTVFP
+422 TVTSGTVFP
-431 SMDVKL
+431 TLDVNL

-478 VESTPKITTLSSHQA
+478 VESTPKITTLSSHLA

-556 FEGSKVDPTAPPNAT
+556 FDGSKVDPTAPPNAT

-600 GSGFP
+600 GEGVP
-605 LLSRIPI
+605 LLSRVPV

-617 SSREKAKRKYK
+617 SSRNKAKRKYK
-628 LHIIVRPTVTY
+628 LHIIIRPTVTY

>member
-1 MKKLLYIILFLG
+1 MKQTLFILFLLSFIG
-13 FALFGQDASAQNYTE
+13 IPLSAKAQNFTE
-28 PLLRAKLDSLS
+28 PLLRARLDSLS
-39 VQAKGLNNTFQL
+39 LTSKGLNNTFQL

-73 SIDPVLN
+73 SIDPALN
-80 NAVSYNFF
+80 TTVSYNFF
-88 DAQVKDVLVFLYE
+88 DARVKDVLVFLYE
-101 HFDIEYRFVGNILA
+101 HFDVEYRFVGNILA
-115 ITKRA
+115 INKREA
-120 PKKEIPLP
+120 KKELP
-128 KVERKIDVKYNPSN
+128 QPKIEKKIDVKYNPSN

-147 DLKNDSLFKVMKE
+147 DLKNDSLYKVMKE
-160 ISALS
+160 ISSLS
-165 GKNIVIAPDVR
+165 GKNIVISPDVR

-186 RPFNQVIE
+186 RPYDQVIS
-194 MTAKANGLESSIDK
+194 MTAKANGLESSLDESGI
-208 DGVTYIFAN
+208 TYIFAA
-217 TKPEKQSAGANNA
+217 KPEKTGAGQNT
-230 GSGFKPITEFEQTG
+230 GSGFKPTTDFEQTG

-251 SGTLDVIANNAE
+251 FGTLDLIANNAE
-263 FSDIIRYA
+263 MVDIIKYA
-271 ANELR
+271 SQELL
-276 TPYFLYNKPEG
+276 TPYFFYNKPEG
-287 KASFQLQDV
+287 KASFQLQNV

-321 IGETKSEG
+321 IGENKSEG
-329 IRTTEVIRMENRTI
+329 IRVTEVIRMENRTI
-343 ENVKASIPKD
+343 ENVKASIPKE
-353 LTMDLD
+353 LIQDLD

-368 LIVTGPARKAN
+368 LIVTGPARKAS
-379 ELRAFLSSIDVV
+379 ELRAFLSSIDIV
-391 VPLVQIDVMIVI
+391 VPLVQIDVMILI
-403 SERSSTVKTGITMG
+403 SERSSTVKSGMKMG
-417 LGEKP
+417 LGDKP
-422 TTTSGTVFP
+422 TVTSGTVFP
-431 SMDVKL
+431 TLDVNL

-478 VESTPKITTLSSHQA
+478 VESTPKITTLSSHLA

-556 FEGSKVDPTAPPNAT
+556 FDGSKVDPTAPPNAT

-600 GSGFP
+600 GEGVP
-605 LLSRIPI
+605 LLSRVPV

-617 SSREKAKRKYK
+617 SSRNKSKRKYK
-628 LHIIVRPTVTY
+628 LHIIIRPTVTY

>member
-1 MKKLLYIILFLG
+1 MKKHLLILFLICLV
-13 FALFGQDASAQNYTE
+13 FSQTARAQNFTE
-28 PLLRAKLDSLS
+28 PSLRAKLDSLS
-39 VQAKGLNNTFQL
+39 ITSKGLNNTFQL

-88 DAQVKDVLVFLYE
+88 DAKVKDVLVFLYE
-101 HFDIEYRFVGNILA
+101 HFDIEYRFIGNILA
-115 ITKRA
+115 ITKREIR
-120 PKKEIPLP
+120 KEIPQP
-128 KVERKIDVKYNPSN
+128 KVEKKIDVKFNPSN

-147 DLKNDSLFKVMKE
+147 DLKNDSLYKVMKE
-160 ISALS
+160 ISYLS
-165 GKNIVIAPDVR
+165 DKNIVIAPDVR

-186 RPFNQVIE
+186 RPFDQVIE
-194 MTAKANGLESSIDK
+194 MTAKANGLESSK
-208 DGVTYIFAN
+208 DETGVTYIFAA
-217 TKPEKQSAGANNA
+217 KPDKAGSAQGAN
-230 GSGFKPITEFEQTG
+230 SGFKPTTDFEQTG
-244 VQIKKNE
+244 VQIKKNQF
-251 SGTLDVIANNAE
+251 GTLDLIANNAE
-263 FSDIIRYA
+263 MGDIIKYA
-271 ANELR
+271 AHELN
-276 TPYFLYNKPEG
+276 TPYFFYNKPEG
-287 KASFQLQDV
+287 KASFELQNATLSD
-296 TFPEILNLLFV
+296 IMNLLFV

-313 KEDNKLFL
+313 REDNKLYL
-321 IGETKSEG
+321 IGENKSEG
-329 IRTTEVIRMENRTI
+329 IRVTEVIRMENRTI
-343 ENVKASIPKD
+343 ENVKASIPKE
-353 LTMDLD
+353 LIQDLD

-368 LIVTGPARKAN
+368 LIVTGPARKAS
-379 ELRAFLSSIDVV
+379 ELRVFLSSIDVV
-391 VPLVQIDVMIVI
+391 VPLVQIDVMILI
-403 SERSSTVKTGITMG
+403 SERSSTVKTGMKLG
-417 LGEKP
+417 LGDKP
-422 TTTSGTVFP
+422 TVTSGTVFP
-431 SMDVKL
+431 TLDVNL

-462 NFYMSLQLLE
+462 NFYASLQLLE

-478 VESTPKITTLSSHQA
+478 VESTPKITTLSSHLA

-556 FEGSKVDPTAPPNAT
+556 FDGSKVDPTAPPNAT

-600 GSGFP
+600 GEGVP
-605 LLSRIPI
+605 LLSRVPV

-617 SSREKAKRKYK
+617 SSRNKTKRKYK
-628 LHIIVRPTVTY
+628 LHIIIRPTVTY

>member
-1 MKKLLYIILFLG
+1 MKKHLLILFL
-13 FALFGQDASAQNYTE
+13 FGAIMLHHQVRAQNFTE

-39 VQAKGLNNTFQL
+39 TQSKGLNNTFQL

-80 NAVSYNFF
+80 SAVSYNFF

-115 ITKRA
+115 ITKREI
-120 PKKEIPLP
+120 KKEAPQP
-128 KVERKIDVKYNPSN
+128 KIEKKIDVKYNPSN

-147 DLKNDSLFKVMKE
+147 DLKNDSLFRVMKE
-160 ISALS
+160 ISSLS

-186 RPFNQVIE
+186 RPFDQVVA
-194 MTAKANGLESSIDK
+194 MTAKANGLESSVDENGI
-208 DGVTYIFAN
+208 TYVFASN
-217 TKPEKQSAGANNA
+217 KTEKGNNPANQ
-230 GSGFKPITEFEQTG
+230 GGGFKPATDFEQTG

-251 SGTLDVIANNAE
+251 FGTLDIIANNADI
-263 FSDIIRYA
+263 SDIIKFSA
-271 ANELR
+271 QELL
-276 TPYFLYNKPEG
+276 TPYFFYNKPDG
-287 KASFQLQDV
+287 KASFQLQNV
-296 TFPEILNLLFV
+296 TFPDVLNLLSV

-321 IGETKSEG
+321 IGENKSEG
-329 IRTTEVIRMENRTI
+329 IRVTEVVRMENRTI
-343 ENVKASIPKD
+343 ENVKTSIPKE
-353 LTMDLD
+353 LTQDLD
-359 VNEFTELNA
+359 VNEFPELNA
-368 LIVTGPARKAN
+368 LIVTGPARKVA
-379 ELRAFLSSIDVV
+379 ELKSFLSSIDIV
-391 VPLVQIDVMIVI
+391 VPLVQIDVMILI
-403 SERSSTVKTGITMG
+403 SERTSTVTSGVKMG
-417 LGEKP
+417 LGDKP
-422 TTTSGTVFP
+422 TVTSGTVFP
-431 SMDVKL
+431 SLDVNL
-437 GASTLNS
+437 GASALNN
-444 ILNTINGFGIVN
+444 ILNTINGFGVVN
-456 LGAVTQ
+456 LGAVTE

-478 VESTPKITTLSSHQA
+478 VESTPKITTLSSHLA

-505 QQVNFQNTVVNQG
+505 QQVNYQNTVVNQG

-543 GNVTMDITLTNDD
+543 GNVTMEITLTNDD
-556 FEGSKVDPTAPPNAT
+556 FDGSRVDLTAPPNAT

-577 VIRVQNGDVVLLGGL
+577 MIRVQNGDVVLLGGL

-600 GSGFP
+600 GNGVP
-605 LLSRIPI
+605 LLSRVPV

-617 SSREKAKRKYK
+617 SSRSKAKRKYK